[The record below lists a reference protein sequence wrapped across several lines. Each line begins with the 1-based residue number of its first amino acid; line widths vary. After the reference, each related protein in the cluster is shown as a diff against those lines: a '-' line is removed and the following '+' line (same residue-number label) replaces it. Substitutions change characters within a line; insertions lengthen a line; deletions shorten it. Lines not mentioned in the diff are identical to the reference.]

1 MPFKNRQKTKS
12 IQYTI
17 SFAIIIVTTFLLVLF
32 AYIHS
37 RSNKKNLFEKLD
49 NQADISSER
58 LASSLSIPLY
68 NLDMYQ
74 INKTLMSEMNNKNI
88 ETIIITELNNDK
100 RIISGY
106 TRDQEWKTIKTSSHI
121 VTKKMEESIIKNKK
135 IVYAESVSSTAL
147 GVLKVSFTKKFIL
160 QDIKRTRKN
169 MLFGIIILNVILIAV
184 LEFSL
189 RRIII
194 IPLKN
199 TVSALQDIVEGQ
211 GDLSKRLDIKRNN
224 EIGELA
230 FWFNKFIK
238 ELEEKAK
245 LAENIAKGNLQV
257 QTKVLSEND
266 TLGMAIEKMVINLRS
281 NAIKIHNAAEQITMT
296 SEEVNATAQNVS
308 KGASEQAETA
318 ERLSAF
324 MEESKAIVD
333 KNLNLTKRI
342 EQTVMN
348 SSIEADK
355 SSKTILEAV
364 DALKDIVGKTTIV
377 SEIARQTNLLSLN
390 AAIEA
395 ARAGEHG
402 KGFAVVS
409 DEIRQLA
416 EKSQNA
422 ANEISKKA
430 SASLEL
436 ADRTGEA
443 LGNIIPKFKENT
455 ELMNEIRMGSE
466 EQAEGIERTD
476 YEVKEL
482 MSVIDQNAQISEEMA
497 ASAESMSDLA
507 DGLQKTIEVFDVDS
521 QILDT
526 EDNNQ

>member
-1 MPFKNRQKTKS
+1 MPFNKDRKYRS

-17 SFAIIIVTTFLLVLF
+17 SIAIIVVTTSFLVLF
-32 AYIHS
+32 AHLHS
-37 RSNKKNLFEKLD
+37 RSNKNNLFDTLD
-49 NQADISSER
+49 NLAEISAER
-58 LASSLSIPLY
+58 LASSLAIPLY

-74 INKTLMSEMNNKNI
+74 INKALMSEMKNKNI
-88 ETIIITELNNDK
+88 EGILITELNDSQTL
-100 RIISGY
+100 ISGY
-106 TRDQEWKTIKTSSHI
+106 IRNDQWNI
-121 VTKKMEESIIKNKK
+121 TKASVNRIDKSEKESIIKQKK
-135 IVYAESVSSTAL
+135 IVYSESASITNL
-147 GVLKVSFTKKFIL
+147 GVLSISFTKKFIL
-160 QDIKRTRKN
+160 QDIEKTRKN
-169 MLFGIIILNVILIAV
+169 MLLGIIALNIILIV
-184 LEFSL
+184 ILEFSL
-189 RRIII
+189 RKIII
-194 IPLKN
+194 SPLKN

-211 GDLSKRLDIKRNN
+211 GDLSKRLNIKGNN

-230 FWFNKFIK
+230 YWFNEFIK
-238 ELEEKAK
+238 ELEGKAK
-245 LAENIAKGNLQV
+245 VAENIAKGNLQV

-266 TLGMAIEKMVINLRS
+266 TLGMAIEKMVINLRN

-296 SEEVNATAQNVS
+296 SQEVNATAQNVA
-308 KGASEQAETA
+308 KGAAEQAEAA
-318 ERLSAF
+318 ERLSIF

-342 EQTVMN
+342 EQTVYN
-348 SSIEADK
+348 SSLEADK
-355 SSKTILEAV
+355 SSKTIFEAV
-364 DALKDIVGKTTIV
+364 DALKEIVGKTTIV

-416 EKSQNA
+416 EKSQKA

-436 ADRTGEA
+436 ADKTGEA
-443 LGNIIPKFKENT
+443 LSSIIPKFKENT
-455 ELMNEIRMGSE
+455 ELMNEIRIGSE

-482 MSVIDQNAQISEEMA
+482 MAVIDQNAQISEEMA

-507 DGLQKTIEVFDVDS
+507 DGLQKTVEVFEIKS
-521 QILDT
+521 NLDKMKNT
-526 EDNNQ
+526 